1 MDFGGRYGSFLAA
14 VGSAVLALT
23 YGTSVMISN
32 NVLLKKGLKHMRA
45 LYSKDLEKMGALSG
59 EKIKSAKAEAED
71 KIKTANAEAANQ
83 VINDYLR
90 IALFR

>member
-32 NVLLKKGLKHMRA
+32 NVLLKKRPK
-45 LYSKDLEKMGALSG
+45 
-59 EKIKSAKAEAED
+59 
-71 KIKTANAEAANQ
+71 Q
-83 VINDYLR
+83 R
-90 IALFR
+90 IRSRSPRPKQRVTPLMII